1 MARQAKIRWDKATK
15 RWYVY
20 FNGRNKYLGYGRGKT
35 DAESYRL
42 AQDKWD
48 EIRLDEEAK
57 ARAAKPHADQ
67 YQQAIALREAMI
79 DWCISNRAEPDTH
92 DRLVKELEWLRQNFA
107 KPNPPNLK
115 DSYITWDNGSVVGA
129 TIDPVAYLDQTTT
142 LIWQDRLD
150 VLRSF
155 QRSTEPNKAIG
166 KQIDNYLTM
175 RLAQARSGKI
185 AHKRYRTCEDN
196 LNHYRRF
203 AGALSVDRLDA
214 KALTA
219 YEQHLL
225 GMIEAGR
232 SPFYVRTILA
242 DFKAFV
248 KWLDQEEIIE
258 RLPRNFARLKIE
270 AQVPEPPTIPTAEV
284 RALLKKAEGKTKL
297 YILLMLNCG
306 YTQKDLADLRPE
318 EVNWKTGVISRKR
331 SKTRKQ
337 ASVPLVRYR
346 LWSETFDLLKFYGNR
361 TGDRVLLNE
370 AGQPLRTMAFQDE
383 GTGLKSGDAVR
394 KAIQKITDRQPKLF
408 RKTSSTLL
416 YNHKDFRGL
425 ADLFLGHSPKTV
437 GERNYYKPGDDIL
450 GDAIAYLAEQ
460 YALKTEL
467 VTA

>member
-15 RWYVY
+15 RWYVNV
-20 FNGRNKYLGYGRGKT
+20 NGRNKYLGYGRGKT
-35 DAESYRL
+35 DSESYKL

-67 YQQAIALREAMI
+67 YQQAIALREAMV
-79 DWCISNRAEPDTH
+79 DWCVSNRAEPDTH

-107 KPNPPNLK
+107 KPTPPSLK
-115 DSYITWDNGSVVGA
+115 DCCITWANGSVVGA
-129 TIDPVAYLDQTTT
+129 TIDPIAYLDQTTK
-142 LIWQDRLD
+142 LIWRDRLD
-150 VLRSF
+150 VLRSCR
-155 QRSTEPNKAIG
+155 RSTEPDKAIG
-166 KQIDNYLTM
+166 QQIDNYLTM

-196 LNHYRRF
+196 LNRYRQF
-203 AGALSVDRLDA
+203 AGALSVDQLDA

-270 AQVPEPPTIPTAEV
+270 AEVSEPRTIPTAEV
-284 RALLKKAEGKTKL
+284 KAILKKAEGKTKL
-297 YILLMLNCG
+297 YVLLMLNCG
-306 YTQKDLADLRPE
+306 YSQKDLADLRPE
-318 EVNWKTGVISRKR
+318 EVNWKTGVITRKR
-331 SKTRKQ
+331 SKTKKQ
-337 ASVPLVRYR
+337 ASVPVVRYR
-346 LWSETFDLLKFYGNR
+346 LWSETFDLLKSCGNR

-370 AGQPLRTMAFQDE
+370 AGQPLRTMAFQDK

-450 GDAIAYLAEQ
+450 GDALAYLAEQ
-460 YALKTEL
+460 YGLTTEL

>member
-1 MARQAKIRWDKATK
+1 MARQARIRWDKTTK

-35 DAESYRL
+35 DSESYKL

-48 EIRLDEEAK
+48 EIRLGEEAK

-107 KPNPPNLK
+107 KPIPP
-115 DSYITWDNGSVVGA
+115 SFSCITWANGSVGGA
-129 TIDPVAYLDQTTT
+129 TVDPIAYLDQTTK

-150 VLRSF
+150 VLRSV
-155 QRSTEPNKAIG
+155 QRSKEPDKAIG
-166 KQIDNYLTM
+166 QQIGNYLTM

-196 LNHYRRF
+196 LNRYHQF
-203 AGALSVDRLDA
+203 AGALSVDQLDA

-219 YEQHLL
+219 YEQYLL

-270 AQVPEPPTIPTAEV
+270 AQVSEPPTIPTAEV
-284 RALLKKAEGKTKL
+284 QAILKKAEGKTKL
-297 YILLMLNCG
+297 YILLALPVLGANVA
-306 YTQKDLADLRPE
+306 KRPLE
-318 EVNWKTGVISRKR
+318 SR
-331 SKTRKQ
+331 
-337 ASVPLVRYR
+337 L
-346 LWSETFDLLKFYGNR
+346 
-361 TGDRVLLNE
+361 
-370 AGQPLRTMAFQDE
+370 
-383 GTGLKSGDAVR
+383 
-394 KAIQKITDRQPKLF
+394 
-408 RKTSSTLL
+408 
-416 YNHKDFRGL
+416 
-425 ADLFLGHSPKTV
+425 
-437 GERNYYKPGDDIL
+437 
-450 GDAIAYLAEQ
+450 
-460 YALKTEL
+460 
-467 VTA
+467 